1 MLKPKNKTLSLKNI
15 NQDCILWEGENLSCI
30 NVYKG
35 DTLTTTVHELATL
48 VCKQYDAVK
57 NLKSLNLFCL
67 DKSCVNCLEDKVIKD
82 YIQMLLDNDCKIKR
96 LITDYQD
103 ALDNTENLLKG
114 LDLKCLLESYLLTN
128 PEANKCELD
137 LDINKVLAEIIPFLC
152 NLLVEYTDLSDRY
165 DAIKVAFDAFI
176 DEYNIYTEPEINS
189 CLTVGDPLILSQHV
203 INRTDAEICS
213 LQDSVGDIDSYINNF
228 CNVCTDDIYNIGP
241 FEYYINCG
249 TQTTAFCELLEIE
262 YDGITYTNLYNV
274 PGINIKTD
282 SELEF
287 LLNKILEDNALVG
300 VFYVID
306 GEIFFSGATVTIDI
320 TYHDCI
326 AVTDTTVTMTLLDV
340 VGPTSLAQAIDFQKK
355 LICSLKR
362 RIEKIENTCCKVNCD
377 DIEVGFNQTYD
388 DETNTYTLDFIKAA
402 GTNIPEGFTD
412 CGSEITLVDHN
423 GKTLVL
429 DIVIENDSTFE
440 VDVSTLDNTQAIS
453 VGIKTC
459 LTYLDNTTC
468 RKCFGG
474 VLNPIDKC
482 GFCKLCVTGDDTS
495 GYATI
500 IYTTG
505 TGGLEQTA
513 KVNVGQCLTFELPD
527 EEPTIINI
535 TVSSDDVQVITDE
548 EHPCFNTII
557 PPPIVDTCWFFEI
570 PIPRTHDIVLDHT
583 LPTAVLDTIDVIFKI
598 SPKYDFVDIYSMY
611 RDYMNQTTLPGSL
624 SDYTVSIP
632 SLTDNTVV
640 NIFPNL
646 PNGLPT
652 NIVSATLCGGINTMS
667 IDDYQGLGAGQ
678 IHAVGGISPNSLDLT
693 TVETMSA
700 NSFGFILTISGQ
712 PLTKYAPKPEI
723 AIYNAINGATT
734 WIKGQ
739 YLSDCNCPS

>member
-1 MLKPKNKTLSLKNI
+1 MSLKNI
-15 NQDCILWEGENLSCI
+15 NQDCILWEGENLPCI
-30 NVYKG
+30 NVCKG

-57 NLKSLNLFCL
+57 SLKNLNLFCL

-82 YIQMLLDNDCKIKR
+82 YIQMLLDNDCKIKE
-96 LITDYQD
+96 LIDQYQD
-103 ALDNTENLLKG
+103 DLDSTEDILKG
-114 LDLKCLLESYLLTN
+114 LDLKCLLENYLLHN

-152 NLLVEYTDLSDRY
+152 DLLTAYTDLSDRY
-165 DAIKVAFDAFI
+165 DIIKEAFDEFI
-176 DEYNIYTEPEINS
+176 DQYNIYTEPEIVS

-203 INRTDAEICS
+203 INRTDAEICN
-213 LQDSVGDIDSYINNF
+213 LQDDIGNIDEYIAGF
-228 CNVCTDDIYNIGP
+228 CNTCTDDIYHIGP
-241 FEYYINCG
+241 YNYFVAC
-249 TQTTAFCELLEIE
+249 QDDVSTAFCELLEIE
-262 YDGITYTNLYNV
+262 YNGTVYPNLYNV
-274 PGINIKTD
+274 PGNTIKTD
-282 SELEF
+282 DELEF
-287 LLNKILEDNALVG
+287 LLNQILNDNALPG
-300 VFYVID
+300 VFYVLD

-320 TYHDCI
+320 VYHDCI
-326 AVTDTTVTMTLLDV
+326 DVSDVTDTMTLLDV
-340 VGPTSLAQAIDFQKK
+340 VGPTNLAQAIDFQKK
-355 LICSLKR
+355 LICSLKK
-362 RIEKIENTCCKVNCD
+362 RIEKIESTCCKVDCD
-377 DIEVGFNQTYD
+377 DIEIGFNQTYD

-412 CGSEITLVDHN
+412 CGSVITLIDHN

-440 VDVSTLDNTQAIS
+440 VDVSALDNTKPIS

-474 VLNPIDKC
+474 VLNPVDKC
-482 GFCKLCVTGDDTS
+482 GFCKLCVTGDDTN

-505 TGGLEQTA
+505 TSGLEQTA

-527 EEPTIINI
+527 EEPTIVNI
-535 TVSSDDVQVITDE
+535 IVSSEDVQVITDE

-570 PIPRTHDIVLDHT
+570 PMPKTYDIVLDSHN
-583 LPTAVLDTIDVIFKI
+583 PTFVFDTIAMHFKL
-598 SPKYDFVDIYSMY
+598 SPKYDFVDVYSMY
-611 RDYMNQTTLPGSL
+611 RDYMNQTTVPGSL
-624 SDYTVSIP
+624 SDYTINLP
-632 SLTDNTVV
+632 SLTDSV
-640 NIFPNL
+640 IELAAPNL
-646 PNGLPT
+646 PNGLPA
-652 NIVSATLCGGINTMS
+652 NIVSSTLCSGINTMT
-667 IDDYQGLGAGQ
+667 IDNYPGPGGPGAIHVVAGILPLG
-678 IHAVGGISPNSLDLT
+678 LDLT
-693 TVETMSA
+693 ATETMSA
-700 NSFGFILTISGQ
+700 NSFGFVLTISGQ

-723 AIYNAINGATT
+723 AIVNAINGATT